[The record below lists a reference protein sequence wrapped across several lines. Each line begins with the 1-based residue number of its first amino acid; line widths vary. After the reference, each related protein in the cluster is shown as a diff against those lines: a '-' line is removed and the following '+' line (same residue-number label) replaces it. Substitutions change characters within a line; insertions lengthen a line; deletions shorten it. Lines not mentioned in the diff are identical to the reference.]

1 VSLNTKQL
9 FIKMLMLALL
19 LSAAWNFALAGK
31 VYAKA
36 WLAQALLERAWS
48 QSNSGID
55 AVKPW
60 PWADFWPVAKLTV
73 PRLGVEQVVLA
84 GDSGNVLAFA
94 PGYTSSSVSLGQPGI
109 TLFSGHRD
117 THFNFLKDLVAGD
130 ELLIQGP
137 TGTYVYQVELA
148 HVVDQTE
155 FFVPR
160 SGTFLTS
167 LPSNQAL
174 QSEKSQLLLVT
185 CYPFDAMEQSDY
197 RYLVLATK
205 KASEA

>member
-1 VSLNTKQL
+1 MRITINL
-9 FIKMLMLALL
+9 LMCIVLCT
-19 LSAAWNFALAGK
+19 AAWHFALAGK

-36 WLAQALLERAWS
+36 WLAQELLTRAWS
-48 QSNSGID
+48 QSNSGLD

-60 PWADFWPVAKLTV
+60 PWADFWPIAKLTV
-73 PRLGVEQVVLA
+73 PRLGVEQIVLA

-94 PGYTSSSVSLGQPGI
+94 PGYTRSSVSLGEPGI

-137 TGTYVYQVELA
+137 SGTYVYQVELA
-148 HVVDQTE
+148 QVVDQTS
-155 FFVPR
+155 FSVPR
-160 SGTFLTS
+160 SGAFLTNLS
-167 LPSNQAL
+167 SNQMP
-174 QSEKSQLLLVT
+174 QHKQSQLLLVT
-185 CYPFDAMEQSDY
+185 CYPFDAIEQSDD

-205 KASEA
+205 KVSEV

>member
-1 VSLNTKQL
+1 MRITINL
-9 FIKMLMLALL
+9 LMCILL
-19 LSAAWNFALAGK
+19 LTAAWHFALAGK

-36 WLAQALLERAWS
+36 WLAQELLTQAWS
-48 QSNSGID
+48 QSNSGLD

-60 PWADFWPVAKLTV
+60 PWADFWPIAKLTV
-73 PRLGVEQVVLA
+73 PRLGIEQLVLA

-94 PGYTSSSVSLGQPGI
+94 PGYTRSSVSLGEPGI

-117 THFNFLKDLVAGD
+117 THFNFLKDLIAGD

-137 TGTYVYQVELA
+137 SGTYVYQVELA
-148 HVVDQTE
+148 HVVDQTN
-155 FFVPR
+155 FSVPR

-167 LPSNQAL
+167 LSSNQMP
-174 QSEKSQLLLVT
+174 QHEQSQLLLVT
-185 CYPFDAMEQSDY
+185 CYPFDAIEQSDY

-205 KASEA
+205 KANEV

>member
-1 VSLNTKQL
+1 MRLSPKHVL
-9 FIKMLMLALL
+9 IKVLICALV
-19 LSAAWNFALAGK
+19 LSAAWHFVLAGK

-36 WLAQALLERAWS
+36 WLAQALLERAWH
-48 QSNSGID
+48 QSDKGLD
-55 AVKPW
+55 VAKPW

-73 PRLGVEQVVLA
+73 PRLGIDQIVLA

-94 PGYTSSSVSLGQPGI
+94 PGHTRSSASLGQAGI
-109 TLFSGHRD
+109 VLFSGHRD

-137 TGTYVYQVELA
+137 SESYVYEVELA
-148 HVVDQTE
+148 QVMDQTE

-167 LPSNQAL
+167 SVSHKASQHE
-174 QSEKSQLLLVT
+174 SSQLLLVT
-185 CYPFDAMEQSDY
+185 CFPFDAITQGDQ
-197 RYLVLATK
+197 RYVVLASK
-205 KASEA
+205 KASEV

>member
-1 VSLNTKQL
+1 
-9 FIKMLMLALL
+9 M
-19 LSAAWNFALAGK
+19 
-31 VYAKA
+31 
-36 WLAQALLERAWS
+36 
-48 QSNSGID
+48 
-55 AVKPW
+55 
-60 PWADFWPVAKLTV
+60 
-73 PRLGVEQVVLA
+73 PRLGVEQLVLA

-94 PGYTSSSVSLGQPGI
+94 PGYTRSSVSLGEPGI

-174 QSEKSQLLLVT
+174 QYEKSQLLLVT

>member
-1 VSLNTKQL
+1 MRITINL
-9 FIKMLMLALL
+9 LMCILL
-19 LSAAWNFALAGK
+19 LTAAWHFALAGK

-36 WLAQALLERAWS
+36 WLAQELLTQAWS
-48 QSNSGID
+48 QSNSGLD

-60 PWADFWPVAKLTV
+60 PWADFWPIAKLTV
-73 PRLGVEQVVLA
+73 PRLGIEQLVLA

-94 PGYTSSSVSLGQPGI
+94 PGYTRSSVSLGEPGI

-117 THFNFLKDLVAGD
+117 THFNFLKDLIAGD

-137 TGTYVYQVELA
+137 SGTYVYQVELA
-148 HVVDQTE
+148 HVVDQTN
-155 FFVPR
+155 FSVPR

-167 LPSNQAL
+167 LSSNQMP
-174 QSEKSQLLLVT
+174 QHEQSQLLLVT
-185 CYPFDAMEQSDY
+185 CYPFDAIEQSDY

-205 KASEA
+205 KASEV